1 MCSMKKSLLLVGCII
16 MAQTLFAQTWSE
28 WWQQKKTQIKYLGQQ
43 IAALQAYAGYLEKGY
58 HIAQQG
64 LTVVNN
70 IKQGDFSLHQA
81 FFNSLSA
88 VNPSVTKY
96 AKVAE
101 IIALQAGIL
110 EKYKNSYRQARQSGM
125 LNGNEVNYI
134 HTVFSSLLDDCTNDI
149 SELITLTTD
158 GTLQLK
164 DDERLK
170 RIDGLYSD
178 MQDKYSFTQSFC
190 DETSLMAVSRQREQ
204 NGAAMVGTL
213 YGLH

>member
-1 MCSMKKSLLLVGCII
+1 MKRLLILICCII
-16 MAQTLFAQTWSE
+16 TTQSLFAQTWSE

-43 IAALQAYAGYLEKGY
+43 IAALQVYAGYLEKGY

-64 LTVVNN
+64 LTAVNS
-70 IKQGDFSLHQA
+70 IKHGDFSLHQA
-81 FFNSLSA
+81 FFSSLKK
-88 VNPSVTKY
+88 VNTSVTKY

-101 IIALQAGIL
+101 IIALQIGIVK
-110 EKYKNSYRQARQSGM
+110 KYKNCYNQARQSG
-125 LNGNEVNYI
+125 LFNSNEVSYI
-134 HTVFSSLLDDCTNDI
+134 YNVFGSLLDDCTNDI

-158 GTLQLK
+158 GQLQLK

-178 MQDKYSFTQSFC
+178 MLDKYRFAQSFTN
-190 DETSLMAVSRQREQ
+190 ETSLLAVSRQKEQ
-204 NGAAMVGTL
+204 NSATMVGIL